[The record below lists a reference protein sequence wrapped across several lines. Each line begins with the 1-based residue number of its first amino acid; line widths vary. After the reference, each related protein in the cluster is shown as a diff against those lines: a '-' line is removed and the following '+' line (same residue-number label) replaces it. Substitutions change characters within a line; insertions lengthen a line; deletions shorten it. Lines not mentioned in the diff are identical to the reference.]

1 MTNISQFS
9 SNSHSNHN
17 DYTKEPENHLDV
29 NESKWFAIYTNYKRE
44 KIVAKELENQG
55 ITAYLPLQQLVRQY
69 QRKRKVVELPLI
81 NCYVFVHINQSEY
94 RSVLQTEHVL
104 SFIKFNKSII
114 SIPNREIDLLK
125 RLLGDECTISI
136 EDQHFEEG
144 ETVEIVTSSLVGIK
158 GKLVE
163 KRGKQEMIIELEHI
177 GYNFRISVPPEALI
191 RVAKPI

>member
-1 MTNISQFS
+1 MNNSHIS
-9 SNSHSNHN
+9 SNSNVLI
-17 DYTKEPENHLDV
+17 PENHLHPT
-29 NESKWFAIYTNYKRE
+29 EKKWFAIYTNYKRE
-44 KIVAKELENQG
+44 KIVAKELADQG

-81 NCYVFVHINQSEY
+81 NCYVFVNINQSEY

-114 SIPNREIDLLK
+114 SIPGREIDLLK
-125 RLLGDECTISI
+125 RLLGDECSISI
-136 EDQHFEEG
+136 EDQCFEEG
-144 ETVEIVTSSLVGIK
+144 ETVEIVTSSLAGIK

-177 GYNFRISVPPEALI
+177 GYNFRISVPPKALI